1 MSDISD
7 MTHDLL
13 VRGMAAA
20 QVGEEEEARHYLE
33 WLLRLDPPTE
43 DKLQAL
49 YWLSEISTDPAEKR
63 ECLENILAHDIG
75 NARARRS
82 MAVLNGEIDAG
93 DIIDPDKYEQARPTD
108 PVQSTSERFTC
119 PNCGGKMVFTPDGQT
134 LTCEYCTARENLTAE
149 KAAGR
154 SVQESSFIAALAT
167 AKGHAHP
174 VATQLLTCKGC
185 GAGFILPPQQI
196 TVTCPHCESTHS
208 VDSLETQEV
217 VQPDGIIP
225 FKITEK
231 LARQALIDWFEQQ
244 RFETRPRVARGHN
257 LYLPAWTFDVGGQIG
272 WKYTIQTD
280 NSITEVRTGE
290 DIIHKDDILVLASDK
305 VPASLRSFI
314 AHFDLNALEEYDARF
329 LANWMAE
336 TYQITMADASLS
348 ARKIALDQQK
358 NSVEY
363 RIPNQ
368 ATNLILDSSRMLVES
383 YRLIL
388 LPVWLSYFILEDH
401 KYHLIING
409 QTGQVTAELPQQG
422 IKGWLKGLFKL

>member
-1 MSDISD
+1 MSDI
-7 MTHDLL
+7 THDLL
-13 VRGMAAA
+13 IRGMAAA
-20 QVGEEEEARHYLE
+20 QAGEEEEARHYLE
-33 WLLRLDPPTE
+33 WMLGLDPPTD

-49 YWLSEISTDPAEKR
+49 YWLNEISTDPAEKR

-82 MAVLNGEIDAG
+82 LAILNGEIDA
-93 DIIDPDKYEQARPTD
+93 DQVIDPDRYVQARPAD

-134 LTCEYCTARENLTAE
+134 LTCEYCTAREKLTAE
-149 KAAGR
+149 KAAGK

-174 VATQLLTCKGC
+174 LSTQFLTCKGC
-185 GAGFILPPQQI
+185 GAGFILPPEQI

-208 VDSLETQEV
+208 VDNLETLV
-217 VQPDGIIP
+217 IAQPDGIIP

-244 RFETRPRVARGHN
+244 QFETRPRVARGRN

-280 NSITEVRTGE
+280 NKNTEIRTGE
-290 DIIHKDDILVLASDK
+290 DIIHVDDILVLATDK
-305 VPASLRSFI
+305 VSASLKDFT
-314 AHFDLNALEEYDARF
+314 AHFDINTLEEYDTRF
-329 LANWMAE
+329 LANWMAQ

-348 ARKIALDQQK
+348 ARKIALDQQRNLAK
-358 NSVEY
+358 HRV
-363 RIPNQ
+363 PNQ
-368 ATNLILDSSRMLVES
+368 ATNLVMDSSRMMVES
-383 YRLIL
+383 YRLVL
-388 LPVWLSYFILEDH
+388 LPVWLSYFILEDQ
-401 KYHLIING
+401 KYHLLING
-409 QTGQVTAELPQQG
+409 QTGQVHAELPQKG
-422 IKGWLKGLFKL
+422 IKGWLKGLFASS